1 MNVPDGQ
8 ELPATIGA
16 AVDRLYKHFEGYP
29 FPRNLS
35 VCDQCGRPEW
45 SVDDIAST
53 PLRSLSGWQL
63 DAVHVLSLDDDAL
76 RHFFPRLVELLLI
89 DPYQSFDFVNLI
101 LHTLKGRLTA
111 WSPSESAALRQL
123 LEAVW
128 QELLTT
134 YPTKLGYF
142 SDCGSMLDFLDWC
155 DISLEPFLDSW
166 QANDA
171 PTAVRH
177 LADLIS
183 DLFFMPYKAA
193 RRPPLLG
200 WLDQPA
206 IGERLENAF
215 FAAESEEAAS
225 QLSAAHE
232 LWMACVRS

>member
-1 MNVPDGQ
+1 MIVTDGQ
-8 ELPATIGA
+8 ELPAAISA
-16 AVDRLYKHFEGYP
+16 AVERLYKQFEGYP

-35 VCDQCGRPEW
+35 VCDQCGPEW
-45 SVDDIAST
+45 SIEDIAST

-76 RHFFPRLVELLLI
+76 RHFFPRLVELLLL
-89 DPYQSFDFVNLI
+89 DPYQSFDFANLI
-101 LHTLKGRLTA
+101 LHTLRGRLTA
-111 WSPSESAALRQL
+111 WSPSESAVLRQL
-123 LEAVW
+123 LDAVW

-134 YPTKLGYF
+134 YPAKLGYF
-142 SDCGSMLDFLDWC
+142 SDCGSTLDFLDWC
-155 DISLEPFLDSW
+155 GISPDPFLDSW

-183 DLFFMPYKAA
+183 DRFFMPDKAE
-193 RRPPLLG
+193 RRPRLLA

-206 IGERLENAF
+206 IGERLEDAF

-232 LWMACVRS
+232 LWRVCVRS